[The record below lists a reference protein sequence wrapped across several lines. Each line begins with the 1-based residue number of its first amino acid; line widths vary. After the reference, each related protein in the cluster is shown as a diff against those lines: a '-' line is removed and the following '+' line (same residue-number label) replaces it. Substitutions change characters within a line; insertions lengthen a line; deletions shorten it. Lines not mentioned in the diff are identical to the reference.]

1 MPPAGQS
8 ESFQTL
14 FRHPP
19 VIRFAEKALIKSY
32 VECAPGREAA
42 MRALLEQ
49 AFATLAAASQDE
61 AQFKAA
67 VTAVS
72 AEVFHK
78 PEPDFWFNQLY
89 ARYKREFK
97 PPDRFEKLH
106 EWLVGE
112 SVLDLGCG
120 NGLTSAVLHQHG
132 YRVYLTDVLDYRDD
146 AARPLP
152 FAPMTDPRLI
162 PYPDQRFDTS
172 LVFAVLHHVEA
183 ADLLPLLGELRR
195 HSRRVIVEEDSYD
208 VPASLPGLAEAVRR
222 DDLLRE
228 FMSLP
233 IEDQRRLL
241 MFVDYFA
248 NALTQGL
255 PQMDLPF
262 NFKTVGQWQ
271 ALFAAQGLRV
281 AHTVLKGFQANYF
294 NRSCHVWF
302 ILDA

>member
-1 MPPAGQS
+1 MPPPPEP
-8 ESFQTL
+8 ESFQSL
-14 FRHPP
+14 FRHRP
-19 VIRFAEKALIKSY
+19 VIRFAEKALTQSY
-32 VECAPGREAA
+32 VECVPGHEAA

-49 AFATLAAASQDE
+49 AFAVLTEASDDETL
-61 AQFKAA
+61 FPAA
-67 VTAVS
+67 VAAVS
-72 AEVFHK
+72 ARVFHK

-97 PPDRFEKLH
+97 PPDRFEKLR

-120 NGLTSAVLHQHG
+120 NGLTSAVLDQHG

-146 AARPLP
+146 GAGQLP
-152 FAPMTDPRLI
+152 FAPMTDARVI
-162 PYPDQRFDTS
+162 PFPGQQFDTS

-195 HSRRVIVEEDSYD
+195 RSRRVIVEEDSYD
-208 VPASLPGLAEAVRR
+208 VPAGLPGLDEVVGR
-222 DDLLRE
+222 DGLLRE

-233 IEDQRRLL
+233 VEDQRRFL

-255 PQMDLPF
+255 PEMDLPF
-262 NFKTVGQWQ
+262 NFKTVGEWQ
-271 ALFAAQGLRV
+271 DLFAAQGFHV
-281 AHTVLKGFQANYF
+281 AHTLLKGFH
-294 NRSCHVWF
+294 S
-302 ILDA
+302 DG